1 MKNKLKEKRKEK
13 GLSQVEVAKKAKISE
28 RTYQRY
34 ESGERLPDV
43 LTALII
49 ADILNSAVEELFFL

>member
-34 ESGERLPDV
+34 ESGERLSDV